1 MSGTSPLTS
10 PPYLAISLTRLERRN
25 EYSGLVVMN
34 IVSTLAIR

>member
-34 IVSTLAIR
+34 IVSTLAMR